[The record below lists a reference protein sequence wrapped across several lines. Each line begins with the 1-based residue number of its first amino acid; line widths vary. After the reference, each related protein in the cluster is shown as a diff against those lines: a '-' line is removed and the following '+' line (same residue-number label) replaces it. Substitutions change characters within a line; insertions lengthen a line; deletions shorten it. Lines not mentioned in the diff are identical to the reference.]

1 MKVLIGILIA
11 LIVALG
17 AYKIYE
23 HWTYVSEQNSL
34 EQKTAAGPDVD
45 PRRLPG
51 LPWQLDVKLSE
62 AQQAGPEAFKRFV
75 EQLRKYPDVKDP
87 RLAWI
92 ELDYVVLISST
103 DPLKAKQIF
112 YDVKKRTPED
122 SPIYPRIR
130 QLSKTYD

>member
-34 EQKTAAGPDVD
+34 EQKTAAGPEID
-45 PRRLPG
+45 PRRLAG

>member
-1 MKVLIGILIA
+1 MKVLIGILIC
-11 LIVALG
+11 LIVGLG
-17 AYKIYE
+17 VYKIYE
-23 HWTYVSEQNSL
+23 HWTQIQEQNSL
-34 EQKTAAGPDVD
+34 EQKAEKGPNID
-45 PRRLPG
+45 PRTLPG
-51 LPWQLDVKLSE
+51 LPWQLDLKLTE

-92 ELDYVVLISST
+92 ELDYAVLISSS

-112 YDVKKRTPED
+112 YDVKKRTPTD

>member
-34 EQKTAAGPDVD
+34 EQKATAGPDVD

-51 LPWQLDVKLSE
+51 LPWQLDAKLSE

>member
-1 MKVLIGILIA
+1 MKVLIGILIC
-11 LIVALG
+11 LIVGLG
-17 AYKIYE
+17 VYKIWE
-23 HWTYVSEQNSL
+23 HWTQVQQQNSL
-34 EQKTAAGPDVD
+34 EEKAAAGPNID
-45 PRRLPG
+45 PRTLTG
-51 LPWQLDVKLSE
+51 LPWQLDLKLTE

-75 EQLRKYPDVKDP
+75 EGLRKYPDVKDP

-92 ELDYVVLISST
+92 ELDYVVLISSS

-112 YDVKKRTPED
+112 YDVKKRTPTD

>member
-34 EQKTAAGPDVD
+34 EQKAAAGPDVD